1 MAEKLKI
8 TYRAPSSLTPY
19 GRNARTHSAEQV
31 AQIGRSI
38 QEFGWTNPILVDEA
52 GGIIAGHGRL
62 AAALELG
69 LDKVPTICVAGLT
82 ETQVRALVIADNNLA
97 LNAGW
102 DADILGSEI
111 EALTLGD
118 FDLSLLGF
126 GEAELSGITGAADEI
141 ALPSLN
147 SGDREPFQQMTFTVH
162 DTQKEQVDAAMAAAK
177 ALGPFDSP
185 NENSNG
191 NALARVCETYLTQH
205 GNA

>member
-1 MAEKLKI
+1 MADKLKV
-8 TYRAPSSLTPY
+8 TYRSVSSLKPY
-19 GRNARTHSAEQV
+19 GRNARTHSAEQI

-38 QEFGWTNPILVDEA
+38 QEFGWTNPILVDES

-62 AAALELG
+62 AAAREIG
-69 LDKVPTICVAGLT
+69 IEKVPTICVAGLT
-82 ETQVRALVIADNNLA
+82 ETQIRALVIADNKLA

-102 DADILGSEI
+102 DLDVLGSEI
-111 EALTLGD
+111 EALTLGE

-126 GEAELSGITGAADEI
+126 GDAELADITGAAAE
-141 ALPSLN
+141 AELPSLN

-177 ALGPFDSP
+177 ALGPFDSL

-205 GNA
+205 GSA